1 MWPLPPRRTSM
12 PGSFSLDPKTAIL
25 IATLMMLLNGGVL
38 GLMHRELAEDVRPSA
53 LNWRLG
59 TLLQAF
65 ACVLLVVQNSLP
77 LGFVLPL
84 ANGAL
89 LLGLFAYLRAVCL
102 FCNQPFSMVFLW
114 PVIIATISVYWFA
127 VIQPNLG
134 VRLVV
139 VSFALSILLIASARY
154 LQIYS
159 KREASVSRSVLA
171 VIFLLVG
178 MFMLFRAM
186 YFLLEPTETG
196 TMLDRTSWVNELTP
210 LVVAILPVIGTTA
223 YLLMCSDRLRRQW
236 EAAAST
242 DYLTGLPN
250 RRTLALAGE
259 RAFHSAQRL
268 KQPMSVA
275 VVDVDHFKGVND
287 RYGHDTGDLALKHIA
302 EMLEKAGRKNDFTGR
317 QGGEEFLV
325 LLDQT
330 GRDHAVSA
338 AERLRQFVQ
347 ENVLVV
353 DGHSIP
359 MTVSV
364 GVATCVESDQSFN
377 DLLRRADQALYAAKT
392 GGRNR
397 VEIADASINGK
408 G

>member
-1 MWPLPPRRTSM
+1 MSGT
-12 PGSFSLDPKTAIL
+12 FSLDPKTAIV

-38 GLMHRELAEDVRPSA
+38 GFMHRELAEDVRPSA
-53 LNWRLG
+53 MSWRIG
-59 TLLQAF
+59 TLLQAV
-65 ACVLLVVQNSLP
+65 ACILLAVQDALP
-77 LGFVLPL
+77 LGLVLPL
-84 ANGAL
+84 ANAAL
-89 LLGLFAYLRAVCL
+89 LAGLLAYLRSVCL
-102 FCNQPFSMVFLW
+102 FCNRRMSMAYLW
-114 PVIIATISVYWFA
+114 PVVIAVVCVYWFSA
-127 VIQPNLG
+127 IQPNFG

-139 VSFALSILLIASARY
+139 VSMAMAILLMASARY
-154 LQIYS
+154 LQIHAM
-159 KREASVSRSVLA
+159 RDASASRAVLA
-171 VIFLLVG
+171 LIFLLVG
-178 MFMLFRAM
+178 LFMLFRSV
-186 YFLLEPTETG
+186 YFMIVPSNAQ
-196 TMLDRTSWVNELTP
+196 TMLEHASWLNSITP
-210 LVVAILPVIGTTA
+210 LVVVTLPVIGTTA

-236 EAAAST
+236 ETAAST

-259 RAFHSAQRL
+259 RAFHSAQRQ

-287 RYGHDTGDLALKHIA
+287 RYGHDTGDLALQHIA
-302 EMLEKAGRKNDFTGR
+302 AMLEKAGRKNDFTGR

-338 AERLRQFVQ
+338 AERLRHFVQ
-347 ENVLVV
+347 ENVLSV
-353 DGHSIP
+353 DGHAIP

-364 GVATCVESDQSFN
+364 GVATRVESDRSFN

-397 VEIADASINGK
+397 VEIADAVVDGNA
-408 G
+408 

>member
-1 MWPLPPRRTSM
+1 MS
-12 PGSFSLDPKTAIL
+12 GIFSLDPKTAIV
-25 IATLMMLLNGGVL
+25 IATMMMLLNGAVL
-38 GLMHRELAEDVRPSA
+38 GFMHRELAEDVRPSA
-53 LNWRLG
+53 LHWRIG
-59 TLLQAF
+59 TLLQAA
-65 ACVLLVVQNSLP
+65 ACILLAVQNALP
-77 LGFVLPL
+77 LGFVLPI
-84 ANGAL
+84 ANAAL
-89 LLGLFAYLRAVCL
+89 LVGLLAYLRAVCL
-102 FCNQPFSMVFLW
+102 FCNQRMSMAFLW
-114 PVIIATISVYWFA
+114 PVVIAVGCVFWFSA
-127 VIQPNLG
+127 IQPNFG

-139 VSFALSILLIASARY
+139 VSLAMAILLIASARY
-154 LQIYS
+154 LQLHAM
-159 KREASVSRSVLA
+159 RDASASRAVLA
-171 VIFLLVG
+171 LIFLLVG
-178 MFMLFRAM
+178 LFMLFRSV
-186 YFLLEPTETG
+186 YFMLVSTDAKS
-196 TMLDRTSWVNELTP
+196 MLDAAAWLNNITP
-210 LVVAILPVIGTTA
+210 LVVATLPVMGTTA

-236 EAAAST
+236 ETAAST

-259 RAFHSAQRL
+259 RAFNSSRRQ
-268 KQPMSVA
+268 KQPLSVA

-287 RYGHDTGDLALKHIA
+287 RYGHDTGDLALQYIA
-302 EMLEKAGRKNDFTGR
+302 SMLEKACRKNDFAGR

-338 AERLRQFVQ
+338 AERLRRFVQ

-364 GVATCVESDQSFN
+364 GVATRVESDRSFN

-397 VEIADASINGK
+397 VEIADADADADVVVDGK
-408 G
+408 D